1 MGIELL
7 RASKFASQVIERLET
22 RLLQLPVADR
32 PTWSL
37 RQELEKEPSS
47 SRIGEAAL
55 SQPLCTA
62 VQILQVDL
70 LRVAG
75 IYFLAVVGH
84 SSGEIAA
91 AYAAGFISAEDAIC
105 IAFYRGL
112 HSILALGSD
121 GSSGAMIAIG
131 TSAEDMQ
138 DLCAD
143 PDFRGR
149 ICIAATNFP
158 ISVTVSGDRDAIDE
172 LKIILDDEKK
182 FSRVLRVDKAYHS
195 HYMLP
200 CSEAYLNSLA
210 ALDMH
215 VDNGRQFTWVSSV
228 LDVEGMSGRQM
239 LLRGKY
245 WDSNMIRPVLF
256 QKAIANACTVVDP
269 FDCALEV
276 GPHPTLKGPTLQII

>member
-7 RASKFASQVIERLET
+7 RASKVASQVIERLET

-70 LRVAG
+70 LRVAD
-75 IYFLAVVGH
+75 IHFLAVVGH

-91 AYAAGFISAEDAIC
+91 AYAAGFISMEDAIC
-105 IAFYRGL
+105 IAYYRGL

-121 GSSGAMIAIG
+121 GSSGAMMAIG

-138 DLCAD
+138 ELCAD
-143 PDFRGR
+143 PDFRRR
-149 ICIAATNFP
+149 IWIAAINSP
-158 ISVTVSGDRDAIDE
+158 ISLTVSGDRDAIDE
-172 LKIILDDEKK
+172 LKIILVDEKN
-182 FSRVLRVDKAYHS
+182 FSRDLRVDKAYHS
-195 HYMLP
+195 HHMLP
-200 CSEAYLNSLA
+200 CSEAHLNSLA

-215 VDNGRQFTWVSSV
+215 VDNGGQFTLFSSV
-228 LDVEGMSGRQM
+228 LDGEDMSGRQM
-239 LLRGKY
+239 LLGGK
-245 WDSNMIRPVLF
+245 
-256 QKAIANACTVVDP
+256 
-269 FDCALEV
+269 
-276 GPHPTLKGPTLQII
+276 